1 MNYIFLFA
9 FFWNLIRCSLYKKN
23 NQWSDESIPPPTT
36 PTNTPSFPTQMP
48 PLQTWPTE
56 PIAWPPT
63 MSPYPTIVPHIITT
77 GSSKKKSFSKTV
89 IIITVAVLSAV
100 FVAAI
105 VFAIIM
111 IIRRIRANK
120 LRQYN
125 GILNSISESDLAK
138 TE

>member
-1 MNYIFLFA
+1 MKSILVFA
-9 FFWNLIRCSLYKKN
+9 MLLNLIHCSLYKKN
-23 NQWSDESIPPPTT
+23 NQWSDDSIPPPTT

-56 PIAWPPT
+56 PIAWLPT
-63 MSPYPTIVPHIITT
+63 MSPYPTIAPHIITT
-77 GSSKKKSFSKTV
+77 GSSKTKSFSKT
-89 IIITVAVLSAV
+89 IIITIAVLSAV

-120 LRQYN
+120 LSQYN